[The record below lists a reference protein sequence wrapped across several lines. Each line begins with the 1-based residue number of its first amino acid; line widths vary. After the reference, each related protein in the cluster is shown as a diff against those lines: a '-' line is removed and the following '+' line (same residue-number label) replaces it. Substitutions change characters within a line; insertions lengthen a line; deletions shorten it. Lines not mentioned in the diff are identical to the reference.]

1 MVPVVQRETM
11 GCDRMGSRLLVQ
23 DGAFTQVWLLGGLL
37 GGDSAVVTQE
47 WRSLGLESV
56 NDNDPDRP
64 PDRQAEMA
72 RSGASA
78 PGGGPE

>member
-1 MVPVVQRETM
+1 
-11 GCDRMGSRLLVQ
+11 MGSRLLIQ
-23 DGAFTQVWLLGGLL
+23 DGTFPQVRLMDGFL
-37 GGDSAVVTQE
+37 GGDPAVVTQE
-47 WRSLGLESV
+47 WRSLGLEPV

-72 RSGASA
+72 SSGALA